1 MMQCEIIRD
10 LLPLY
15 AEGLTGDAAN
25 REIEAHLAG
34 CDACAKALEQLRV
47 PVEQP
52 EPQAEAWKDAVK
64 KEKKTR
70 RRRQVLMIAA
80 ALLLGAGICLGI
92 LYSQDFF
99 SIQEWTKSPDGTY
112 TVIIREGAG
121 DHFIVWPKEEPSF
134 RLSVMK
140 GAKQVSME
148 ILGCSEFQSIHWSPN
163 SDMVAV
169 QRRYWGV
176 ETISVKRMPLVYAGK
191 PYGGGEYF
199 NVLGVLN
206 EVVRSTP
213 ALEWVQWDETGAQ
226 PLLDCRF
233 ICWSEDGSS
242 ILLSARGTD
251 ATGETRQGYLLFYP
265 LRMTGTASADGP
277 SIEVVGDF
285 SSATQTAPGEVWQQ
299 QAKSFEAWATKQGLA
314 PTMLHTSSLSAVAT
328 LLENRVPDCAI
339 TYYRYSAEQDTF
351 LACGSELIPELLKQ
365 AADPHAFAVFACG
378 EAPGNDL
385 TAIVSRE
392 LRIVLFK

>member
-25 REIEAHLAG
+25 REIEEHLAG

-52 EPQAEAWKDAVK
+52 EPQAEAWKAAVK

-70 RRRQVLMIAA
+70 RRRLALICTL
-80 ALLLGAGICLGI
+80 ALLLGIAVCLGV
-92 LYSQDFF
+92 LYRQDFF
-99 SIQEWTKSPDGTY
+99 EIRDRAKSPDGQVTSL
-112 TVIIREGAG
+112 VCDGAG
-121 DHFIVWPKEEPSF
+121 DSVAVPEGAPAF
-134 RLSVMK
+134 RLKLMK
-140 GAKQVSME
+140 GAKQVLMVVIGDAEYQSM
-148 ILGCSEFQSIHWSPN
+148 HWSPT
-163 SDMVAV
+163 SDMVALQIRKNGMETV
-169 QRRYWGV
+169 EVKQVPPNHTGRHLAV
-176 ETISVKRMPLVYAGK
+176 ETQLAQVA
-191 PYGGGEYF
+191 
-199 NVLGVLN
+199 
-206 EVVRSTP
+206 RSTP
-213 ALEWVQWDETGAQ
+213 ALEWVQWEESEDGKR

-233 ICWSEDGSS
+233 ICWSEDGKT

-265 LRMTGTASADGP
+265 LRLVDPTINPNTLSL
-277 SIEVVGDF
+277 EVVSDF
-285 SSATQTAPGEVWQQ
+285 SSATQPTSGKVWEQ
-299 QAKSFEAWATKQGLA
+299 QAKAFEAWATKQGLA
-314 PTMLHTSSLSAVAT
+314 PTMLHTSSLPAVAR
-328 LLENRVPDCAI
+328 LLENRAPDCAI

-365 AADPHAFAVFACG
+365 AADPHAFAIFACG

>member
-25 REIEAHLAG
+25 REIEAHLAS

-52 EPQAEAWKDAVK
+52 EPQAEAWKAAVK

-70 RRRQVLMIAA
+70 RRRLVLLIAA
-80 ALLLGAGICLGI
+80 ALLLGVGICLGV

-99 SIQEWTKSPDGTY
+99 EIRDRADSPDGRFAA
-112 TVIIREGAG
+112 IICNGAG
-121 DHFIVWPKEEPSF
+121 DSIEWTEDASAF
-134 RLSVMK
+134 RLKLMK
-140 GAKQVSME
+140 GAKQIYMGVIGWAEYQSM
-148 ILGCSEFQSIHWSPN
+148 HWSPD
-163 SDMVAV
+163 SEMLAV
-169 QRRYWGV
+169 QYRYRGV
-176 ETISVKRMPLVYAGK
+176 ETVTVKRMPPGAK
-191 PYGGGEYF
+191 SGEHLALD
-199 NVLGVLN
+199 VKLPAL
-206 EVVRSTP
+206 VRSTP
-213 ALEWVQWDETGAQ
+213 ALEWVQWDETGEQ

-233 ICWSEDGSS
+233 ICWSEDGKSM
-242 ILLSARGTD
+242 LLSARGTD

-265 LRMTGTASADGP
+265 LRMTATANADGP

-285 SSATQTAPGEVWQQ
+285 SSATQAAPGEVWRQQ
-299 QAKSFEAWATKQGLA
+299 TDAFEAWATKQSLS
-314 PTMLHTSSLSAVAT
+314 PTVLHTASLPFVAR
-328 LLENRVPDCAI
+328 LLENRAPDCAI
-339 TYYRYSAEQDTF
+339 TYYRYSAEKDAF
-351 LACGSELIPELLKQ
+351 LPCGSELIPELLKQ
-365 AADPHAFAVFACG
+365 AADPHSFAVFACG
-378 EAPGNDL
+378 ETPGNDL